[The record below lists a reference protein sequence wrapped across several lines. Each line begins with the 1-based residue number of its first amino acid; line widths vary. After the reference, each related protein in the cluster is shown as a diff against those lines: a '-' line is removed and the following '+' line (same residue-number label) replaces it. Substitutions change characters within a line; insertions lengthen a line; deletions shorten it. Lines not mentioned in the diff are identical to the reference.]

1 MARYVAR
8 RIMLLV
14 PAWLIMG
21 AAAFALI
28 RLIPGD
34 PAAVLLGMEATPQA
48 VAELRVR
55 LGLDQPLPVQFV
67 LWLSRVVQG
76 ELGRSFFLGQP
87 VLDAILGRLPVTLSL
102 TAAALACAVLIG
114 VPIGVRAATRPNSPT
129 DLGAMAAAVV
139 GLSVPDFALGLGLIV
154 LFGVALQWLPVSGY
168 VPLSRSP
175 AGFVQHL
182 ILPAL
187 ALGMPQ
193 GALIARITRSSMLEA
208 LGADYVRTA
217 RAKGLAEPAVVGW
230 HAFRNTLIHV
240 LTVVGSV
247 GRRAP
252 RGSVRGRDRLQ
263 PAGAGQPG
271 GHGGEAARLSAGPGL
286 PPADLHDGHPG
297 QPRRRRALRLSRSP
311 DPVWLKRSSRGRGVD
326 APAGH
331 AVWRRLGRHRLALAG
346 GAIVLV
352 VATLAVALPVVI
364 ATDPTALDVQAT
376 LTSPSRR
383 HWFGTD
389 DFGRDL
395 FARVVH
401 GIRLSLLVG
410 SSVLVVTVLLGAV
423 PGLVAGFVPRADA
436 VIMRVMDAL
445 MAFPAILLALSVMA
459 IAGPSTVNVVGALG
473 VAYAPRMARLARASV
488 LAVRSREFVD
498 AARALGNRPL
508 RVLARHVTPNAAAP
522 VIVQGTFTVG
532 YAILGEAAL
541 SFVGLGAVPPT
552 PSLGNILADARVFL
566 RDAPW
571 MILCPA
577 ATLALLILGLNLLG
591 DGIRDALDPRT
602 RI

>member
-1 MARYVAR
+1 MAE
-8 RIMLLV
+8 
-14 PAWLIMG
+14 
-21 AAAFALI
+21 AL
-28 RLIPGD
+28 R
-34 PAAVLLGMEATPQA
+34 PAA
-48 VAELRVR
+48 
-55 LGLDQPLPVQFV
+55 
-67 LWLSRVVQG
+67 
-76 ELGRSFFLGQP
+76 
-87 VLDAILGRLPVTLSL
+87 
-102 TAAALACAVLIG
+102 
-114 VPIGVRAATRPNSPT
+114 
-129 DLGAMAAAVV
+129 GA
-139 GLSVPDFALGLGLIV
+139 
-154 LFGVALQWLPVSGY
+154 
-168 VPLSRSP
+168 
-175 AGFVQHL
+175 
-182 ILPAL
+182 
-187 ALGMPQ
+187 
-193 GALIARITRSSMLEA
+193 
-208 LGADYVRTA
+208 
-217 RAKGLAEPAVVGW
+217 
-230 HAFRNTLIHV
+230 
-240 LTVVGSV
+240 
-247 GRRAP
+247 
-252 RGSVRGRDRLQ
+252 
-263 PAGAGQPG
+263 
-271 GHGGEAARLSAGPGL
+271 EAASG
-286 PPADLHDGHPG
+286 
-297 QPRRRRALRLSRSP
+297 RAT
-311 DPVWLKRSSRGRGVD
+311 
-326 APAGH
+326 
-331 AVWRRLGRHRLALAG
+331 WRRLRRHRLAVAG
-346 GAIVLV
+346 GMTV
-352 VATLAVALPVVI
+352 VVMATLALLLPAAI
-364 ATDPTALDVQAT
+364 GTDPTAIDVQET
-376 LTSPSRR
+376 LTAPSPR

-410 SSVLVVTVLLGAV
+410 SAVLALTAVLGA
-423 PGLVAGFVPRADA
+423 VAGFVPRADA
-436 VIMRVMDAL
+436 VIMRLMDAL

-522 VIVQGTFTVG
+522 IIVQGTFTVG

>member
-1 MARYVAR
+1 MA
-8 RIMLLV
+8 
-14 PAWLIMG
+14 
-21 AAAFALI
+21 
-28 RLIPGD
+28 D
-34 PAAVLLGMEATPQA
+34 E
-48 VAELRVR
+48 
-55 LGLDQPLPVQFV
+55 
-67 LWLSRVVQG
+67 SRVSARV
-76 ELGRSFFLGQP
+76 
-87 VLDAILGRLPVTLSL
+87 DA
-102 TAAALACAVLIG
+102 
-114 VPIGVRAATRPNSPT
+114 
-129 DLGAMAAAVV
+129 
-139 GLSVPDFALGLGLIV
+139 
-154 LFGVALQWLPVSGY
+154 
-168 VPLSRSP
+168 
-175 AGFVQHL
+175 
-182 ILPAL
+182 
-187 ALGMPQ
+187 
-193 GALIARITRSSMLEA
+193 
-208 LGADYVRTA
+208 
-217 RAKGLAEPAVVGW
+217 
-230 HAFRNTLIHV
+230 
-240 LTVVGSV
+240 
-247 GRRAP
+247 
-252 RGSVRGRDRLQ
+252 
-263 PAGAGQPG
+263 
-271 GHGGEAARLSAGPGL
+271 
-286 PPADLHDGHPG
+286 
-297 QPRRRRALRLSRSP
+297 
-311 DPVWLKRSSRGRGVD
+311 SSR
-326 APAGH
+326 PS
-331 AVWRRLGRHRLALAG
+331 VWRRLGGHRLAVAG

-352 VATLAVALPVVI
+352 VTTLAAVLPAVI

-376 LTSPSRR
+376 LSAPSRR

-410 SSVLVVTVLLGAV
+410 SSVLAVTALLGAV

-436 VIMRVMDAL
+436 VVMRVMDAL

-498 AARALGNRPL
+498 AARALGNPPL